1 MSEFKAEFYENGDEI
16 PVKEFLDSLDDKM
29 RAKFSMEIK
38 LLEEKGNELRE
49 PYSKPLGDGIFELRA
64 KVGTDISRV
73 LYFFYYQGRIIL
85 THGFVKKAQKTPP
98 SEIEKAKKYRKD
110 FIERNGE

>member
-29 RAKFSMEIK
+29 
-38 LLEEKGNELRE
+38 
-49 PYSKPLGDGIFELRA
+49 RA

>member
-16 PVKEFLDSLDDKM
+16 PVKEFLDSLDNKM
-29 RAKFSMEIK
+29 
-38 LLEEKGNELRE
+38 
-49 PYSKPLGDGIFELRA
+49 RA

-85 THGFVKKAQKTPP
+85 THGFVKKAQKTPS

>member
-1 MSEFKAEFYENGDEI
+1 MSKFKAEFYENGDDI
-16 PVKEFLDSLDDKM
+16 PVKDFLDSLDVKM
-29 RAKFSMEIK
+29 RTKFLMEIK

-49 PYSKPLGDGIFELRA
+49 TYSKPLEDGIFELRA

-85 THGFVKKAQKTPP
+85 TNGFVKKTQKTPS
-98 SEIEKAKKYRKD
+98 SEIEKAKRYRED
-110 FIERNGE
+110 FLERNGK

>member
-16 PVKEFLDSLDDKM
+16 PVKEFLDSLDNK
-29 RAKFSMEIK
+29 
-38 LLEEKGNELRE
+38 
-49 PYSKPLGDGIFELRA
+49 LRA

-85 THGFVKKAQKTPP
+85 THGLLRKHKKHHQAKLKKRKSTEKTL
-98 SEIEKAKKYRKD
+98 
-110 FIERNGE
+110 

>member
-16 PVKEFLDSLDDKM
+16 PVKEFLDSLDNK
-29 RAKFSMEIK
+29 
-38 LLEEKGNELRE
+38 
-49 PYSKPLGDGIFELRA
+49 LRA

>member
-16 PVKEFLDSLDDKM
+16 PVKEFLDSLDNKM
-29 RAKFSMEIK
+29 
-38 LLEEKGNELRE
+38 
-49 PYSKPLGDGIFELRA
+49 RA

-110 FIERNGE
+110 FIGRNGE